1 MKSINKLHD
10 EAMDFADQAFIAHR
24 RGDIEKSLSFT
35 RKAYEL
41 EAQAA
46 ELLRDDLSTEPS
58 RSVLYRSAASL
69 AMECGETREAE
80 RLISIA
86 LSGDPPYEIAEELRN
101 LLEQVNFERHLR
113 LEKIDLTSAEFQ
125 LSIFGSAVGYGIAQ
139 SEVFV
144 ERIKDLERLIFR
156 TVERKLGRAFRE
168 RGATIQSI
176 QDSYSLYLSAP
187 RAGSF
192 SINLRLGRQLEL
204 PGFEFDISG
213 EVVDEVIECFDL
225 LNTGREDE
233 LKHKIPDET
242 YFQNF
247 VGLAKR
253 IAPDGD
259 KVKMV
264 GLTKVT
270 DGKEVRVALNR
281 TQEQIVSSMRFSSS
295 EIENEDKGRSIRVQG
310 RLLLADAR
318 ESKRKIQLVDEDGA
332 KYDVA
337 VPEGMMDDIVKPLWD
352 EMVVVIGKKVG
363 KKIHLQEILK
373 A

>member
-1 MKSINKLHD
+1 MTSINKLHD
-10 EAMDFADQAFIAHR
+10 EAMDFVDRAFIAR
-24 RGDIEKSLSFT
+24 RKGNIENALSFT
-35 RKAYEL
+35 RRAYEL
-41 EAQAA
+41 ETQAA
-46 ELLRDDLSTEPS
+46 ELLRDDLSAEPS

-80 RLISIA
+80 KLISIA
-86 LSGDPPYEIAEELRN
+86 LIGEPPYEIAEELRN

-113 LEKIDLTSAEFQ
+113 LEKVDLTSAEFQ

-139 SEVFV
+139 SEVFI
-144 ERIKDLERLIFR
+144 ERIKDIERLIFR

-168 RGATIQSI
+168 RGATVQSI

-192 SINLRLGRQLEL
+192 SINLRLGRQMEL

-225 LNTGREDE
+225 LNSGREDD

-270 DGKEVRVALNR
+270 DGKEIRVKLDR
-281 TQEQIVSSMRFSSS
+281 TQEQIISSIKYSSS
-295 EIENEDKGRSIRVQG
+295 ESESEDKGLVIRVQG

-318 ESKRKIQLVDEDGA
+318 EAKRKIQLVDEDGT
-332 KYDVA
+332 KQDVI

-352 EMVVVIGKKVG
+352 EVVVVIGKKVG
-363 KKIHLQEILK
+363 RKIYLQEISK
-373 A
+373 V